1 MYIVDWHKE
10 IERTTTKNLGKL
22 GLEFNHSIFIGLS
35 CLLLAGPSTGS

>member
-10 IERTTTKNLGKL
+10 IERATTKNKF

-35 CLLLAGPSTGS
+35 CLLLAGPTTGS